1 MCTLSRFIL
10 PKCTHWSLLG
20 IEILCSKGSWMWTI
34 YLEQRK
40 KIDVC
45 KGRAVS
51 QDQKNLHAEMIW
63 MLLVIVRKGN
73 RMFK

>member
-1 MCTLSRFIL
+1 
-10 PKCTHWSLLG
+10 
-20 IEILCSKGSWMWTI
+20 MWTI

-40 KIDVC
+40 IAVGE
-45 KGRAVS
+45 GRAVS

>member
-1 MCTLSRFIL
+1 
-10 PKCTHWSLLG
+10 
-20 IEILCSKGSWMWTI
+20 MWTI

-51 QDQKNLHAEMIW
+51 QDKKNLHAEMIW